1 MSGAVEVVDES
12 ALEPSVQTRT
22 DRLQGQALDWAVAY
36 AMCLEANEGRVI
48 QARDLADIAMRN
60 GSSISSDPHV
70 LGILIERDGMT
81 VGPWT
86 TSPFAAHMGPVEA
99 VNSANPRIVG
109 PTPLIAALRC
119 YVWSKIGDSLSIPA
133 RLLQPDDADAPAAH
147 APRQRG

>member
-1 MSGAVEVVDES
+1 MSGAVEAAYES

-60 GSSISSDPHV
+60 GSSISNDPHV

-86 TSPFAAHMGPVEA
+86 TSPFAAHMGPAETVS
-99 VNSANPRIVG
+99 SANPRVVG

-133 RLLQPDDADAPAAH
+133 RLLQLEDADTPAAH